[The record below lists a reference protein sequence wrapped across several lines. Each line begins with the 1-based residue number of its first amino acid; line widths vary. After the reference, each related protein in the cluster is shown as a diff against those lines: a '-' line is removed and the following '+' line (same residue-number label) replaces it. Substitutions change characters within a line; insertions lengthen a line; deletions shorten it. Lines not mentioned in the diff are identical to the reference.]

1 MYEIISKLSVMS
13 TKNKTILVISF
24 MLLIAAS
31 FIVVSVLF
39 LQDKKTFSE
48 LQEEKETESID
59 MLEDSSE
66 KPEAEK
72 KEVSEKEL
80 EPQEIID
87 KEIQVIIDDM
97 KKQEVSFESE
107 LNYFE

>member
-1 MYEIISKLSVMS
+1 MS

-59 MLEDSSE
+59 ILEDSAE

-80 EPQEIID
+80 EPQEVID